1 MNYEDIA
8 IIGMSGRFPEA
19 ENLQQFWQNL
29 ANARD
34 SIRDLPATRITELEH
49 IKSTRGTRFVKNGYL
64 NWMAE
69 FEPGYFDISAEEAKY
84 IDPQQRMSLELIEE
98 AIQDAGYD
106 ASELRQQSVG
116 IFMAHSSN
124 TYRELLE
131 NHPLGVVNG
140 LDSAMA
146 GRVAYTFDFDGP
158 TMTIDTACSSS
169 LVALHT
175 ACLNLMTE
183 QCQVAVVGG
192 CQIFVRPATWQGMQ
206 DYPVFAKNEK
216 LAAFSADAEGTLG
229 GEGGGAFLLK
239 PLAKAQQDNDVIHA
253 VIKGSALNSDAGK
266 SNGMSSPSK
275 EAQAK
280 LIRQALSA
288 ANLTPD
294 DIDYIE
300 AHGTG
305 TELGDPIEVG
315 AIAEVFENKK
325 QKMPIGTVKSNI
337 GHLVGMAGFAG
348 VTKAILSLKHQ
359 QLPASLHFDKPNP
372 HIDFENLNVFVNDI
386 LCPLASNSN
395 SKRIGVSSFGIIGTN
410 AHVILEQ
417 PPVAKTRKDKQQNQP
432 FLVPLSARSDLSLF
446 RQVQNLNVW
455 LETNIHAKLEDIAY
469 TLSVGRRHL
478 AFRAAFIASSTQ
490 DLHSQVRAYLES
502 PPIVAMKAES
512 KLFLFPECTDWS
524 NDEALVVD
532 NYLSDLP
539 DFNEKSSFTERLTLS
554 KFTQNAGIKP
564 KGVLGW
570 GNGKLV
576 ANILSGKLSKAK
588 LLDAIQQVEDV
599 NESELVSKLFSVFD
613 KGFDEWVCFDHQQG
627 VFEGEFKQ
635 KLLNK
640 GIKLRFI
647 SDFKSALELI
657 STEYQH
663 GLHIDWH
670 SMYQNVDAR
679 RISMPAYQ
687 FERTLF
693 LPSGSSVRSVQS
705 TQQTT
710 TSKVN
715 GATLHARV
723 EQIRKVLL
731 SNLAGEADM
740 SLSFEENGGDS
751 LDALQV
757 QEQLASA
764 FGEKVS
770 LETIFSNSSLEQL
783 TNIIL
788 TQVAPASDSNTPS
801 SETMPNFTALKD
813 LCSGFLT
820 SEPNLELSFE
830 DNGGVSLDAIEIADR
845 VESEYGI
852 KITLEELFSFK
863 SIREL
868 IDYMLRGAHENEEK
882 ALPELSSFCRG
893 LQDPIDNDCYSK
905 HILIT
910 GATGFF
916 GAHLV
921 SELLEDKDS
930 LIYCLVRASDEF
942 IAEQR
947 LRETLHAYFGE
958 TYQSVFGERL
968 IAVPG
973 DISQDNLAMSEQ
985 QYVALSKRITDVI
998 NAAADVRQ
1006 VARKEEMFKVNV
1018 EGTQRLISFCL
1029 TEQQKSLHH
1038 CSTYTVSGR
1047 TASAAPFAE
1056 NDLDRQ
1062 QFFLGSNYAE
1072 SKFESEKLI
1081 HTYRDQG
1088 LQASIYRIG
1097 NLSGRFSDGKFQT
1110 NFSSNLLYS
1119 SWRAIGELGHYT
1131 PAMAEDKLEL
1141 CPVDLCASAFC
1152 KLLHAK
1158 NTVGHTFHLMNPTQ
1172 TSFMQ
1177 IITALKNNGFALGES
1192 SKARFSEE
1200 LETAIE
1206 MGDSGGLFRRL
1217 KLLYG
1222 SKEQQSRT
1230 EDLVRP
1236 TYAFDQT
1243 AKILKEVNFNWPD
1256 LDADYVEK
1264 IVEPLARWELPV
1276 SA

>member
-1 MNYEDIA
+1 MKYEDIA

-19 ENLQQFWQNL
+19 ENLQQFWNNL
-29 ANARD
+29 ANAKD

-49 IKSTRGTRFVKNGYL
+49 IKSTKGTRFVKNGYL

-84 IDPQQRMSLELIEE
+84 IDPQQRLSLELIEE

-106 ASELRQQSVG
+106 ASELRKQTVG

-124 TYRELLE
+124 TYRELLA

-140 LDSAMA
+140 LESAMA

-175 ACLNLMTE
+175 ACLNLMTH

-216 LAAFSADAEGTLG
+216 LAAFAADAEGTLG

-239 PLAKAQQDNDVIHA
+239 PLAKALQDNDVIHA

-266 SNGMSSPSK
+266 SNGLSSPSK
-275 EAQAK
+275 EAQSQ
-280 LIRQALSA
+280 LIRQALSV
-288 ANLTPD
+288 ANLTAD
-294 DIDYIE
+294 DIDYVE

-305 TELGDPIEVG
+305 TQLGDPIEVG
-315 AIAEVFENKK
+315 AIAEVFASKK
-325 QKMPIGTVKSNI
+325 EKMPVGTVKSNI

-348 VTKAILSLKHQ
+348 ATKAILSLKHE

-372 HIDFENLNVFVNDI
+372 HIDFKNINVYVNDK
-386 LCPLASNSN
+386 LRPLQNEGR

-417 PPVAKTRKDKQQNQP
+417 PPAANARKSKAQSSP

-446 RQVQNLNVW
+446 RQVQNLNDW
-455 LETNIHAKLEDIAY
+455 LETNTQAQIDDIAY
-469 TLSVGRRHL
+469 TLSVGRKHL
-478 AFRAAFIASSTQ
+478 TYRVAFIASSTQ
-490 DLHSQVRAYLES
+490 DLHSQIKAYLDN
-502 PPIVAMKAES
+502 PPIVETNADN
-512 KLFLFPECTDWS
+512 KLFLFPQCVEWPQAQVPFIDHELT
-524 NDEALVVD
+524 
-532 NYLSDLP
+532 DLP
-539 DFNEKSSFTERLTLS
+539 EFNEKASFAERLTLS

-570 GNGKLV
+570 GNGKPV
-576 ANILSGKLSKAK
+576 ANMLSGKLSKAE
-588 LLDAIQQVEDV
+588 LLNSIHQVEEV
-599 NESELVSKLFSVFD
+599 NQSELISKLTSVID
-613 KGFDEWVCFDHQQG
+613 KGFNEWVCFDYQQG
-627 VFEGEFKQ
+627 IFESDLKQ
-635 KLLNK
+635 QLLNK

-647 SDFKSALELI
+647 SDLKSALELI
-657 STEYQH
+657 SIDYQQ
-663 GLHIDWH
+663 GAQIDWH
-670 SMYQNVDAR
+670 TMYQNADAR
-679 RISMPAYQ
+679 RISMPTYQ

-693 LPSGSSVRSVQS
+693 LPSGNSIRTVQS

-710 TSKVN
+710 SHDKVEPTIA
-715 GATLHARV
+715 GIS
-723 EQIRKVLL
+723 QIRQILL
-731 SNLAGEADM
+731 NNLAGEADM
-740 SLSFEENGGDS
+740 SLSFEDNGGDS

-764 FGEKVS
+764 FDLKLT
-770 LETIFSNSSLEQL
+770 LETLLADSSLDDL
-783 TNIIL
+783 AHLIL
-788 TQVAPASDSNTPS
+788 KQVAPISEDKTPS
-801 SETMPNFTALKD
+801 SDTLPTFTVLKD

-820 SEPNLELSFE
+820 SEPNLDLSFE
-830 DNGGVSLDAIEIADR
+830 DNGGVSLDVIEIIDR
-845 VESEYGI
+845 VETEYGI
-852 KITLEELFSFK
+852 EITLEEFFDFK
-863 SIREL
+863 SMREL
-868 IDYMLRGAHENEEK
+868 IEYMLNGKNSNKEK
-882 ALPELSSFCRG
+882 ALPEHNSFCRG
-893 LQDPIDNDCYSK
+893 LQDLLDTDHFSK
-905 HILIT
+905 HILVT
-910 GATGFF
+910 GANGFF

-921 SELLEDKDS
+921 SELLENEDS
-930 LIYCLVRASDEF
+930 LIYCLVRAEDEF

-947 LRETLHAYFGE
+947 LREALQAYFGN
-958 TYQSVFGERL
+958 TFQTAFGERL
-968 IAVPG
+968 IALPG
-973 DISQDNLAMSEQ
+973 DIAFDNLGMSEQ
-985 QYVALSKRITDVI
+985 QYSALSKRITHVI

-1006 VARKEEMFKVNV
+1006 IARKEEMFKVNV

-1047 TASAAPFAE
+1047 TSSAAPFSE
-1056 NDLDRQ
+1056 NDLDRRQ
-1062 QFFLGSNYAE
+1062 SFLGSVYAE

-1081 HTYRDQG
+1081 HAYREQG

-1097 NLSGRFSDGKFQT
+1097 NLSGRFTDGKFQT

-1119 SWRAIGELGHYT
+1119 SWRAIGELGYYT
-1131 PAMAEDKLEL
+1131 AAMAEDKLEL

-1158 NTVGHTFHLMNPTQ
+1158 NTVGNTFHLMNPTE
-1172 TSFMQ
+1172 TSFTQ
-1177 IITALKNNGFALGES
+1177 IIEALKNSGFTLGES

-1200 LETAIE
+1200 LESVIE
-1206 MGDSGGLFRRL
+1206 SGDSAGLFRRL
-1217 KLLYG
+1217 RLLYG
-1222 SKEQQSRT
+1222 TAEQQSRT
-1230 EDLVRP
+1230 EALVRP
-1236 TYAFDQT
+1236 TYTFEQT
-1243 AKILKEVNFNWPD
+1243 TQMLKEVGFNWPTI
-1256 LDADYVEK
+1256 DADYVEK
-1264 IVEPLARWELPV
+1264 IVEPLAHWELPI